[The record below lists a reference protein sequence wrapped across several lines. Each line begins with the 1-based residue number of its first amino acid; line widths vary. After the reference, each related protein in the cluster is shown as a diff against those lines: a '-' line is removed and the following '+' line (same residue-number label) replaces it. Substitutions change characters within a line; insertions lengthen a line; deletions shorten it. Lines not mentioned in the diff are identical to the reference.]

1 MNNIFRIGIYSL
13 QDQIR
18 HKSFYILLGICV
30 LLVFLLR
37 GCYKG
42 NFTIN
47 NQQIDNLTV
56 AWHASK
62 FAFHLIAGGMM
73 LLATL
78 LSMNIFS
85 RDTQNGNMTF
95 ILSKPIKRS
104 DYLIGRITGVWV
116 LLSAFMVIL
125 HFTIMIIAFLNTG
138 NIFPQF
144 LLASIICSLNLL
156 FLILLVGL
164 LSLFLPDFIAAIA
177 VIGIAAVSFISDSFY
192 LAEQSEMI
200 QSILSSSMEKGV
212 SAWRIL
218 WPKTASLQYYASSF
232 IGNDNFTIMGT
243 IHPIFNILFYILI
256 TYFLFLWAFSRK
268 EI

>member
-1 MNNIFRIGIYSL
+1 MYSL
-13 QDQIR
+13 HDQIR
-18 HKSFYILLGICV
+18 HKSFYILLGICI

-62 FAFHLIAGGMM
+62 FAFHLIAGGMI

-85 RDTQNGNMTF
+85 RDAQNGNMIF

-104 DYLIGRITGVWV
+104 DYLIGRIAGVWI

-125 HFTIMIIAFLNTG
+125 HFTIIAIAFMNTG
-138 NIFPQF
+138 NIIPWF
-144 LLASIICSLNLL
+144 LVSSIVCSLNLL

-164 LSLFLPDFIAAIA
+164 FSLFLPDFISALA
-177 VIGIAAVSFISDSFY
+177 VIGIAGVSFISDSFY
-192 LAEQSEMI
+192 LARQNEMV
-200 QSILSSSMEKGV
+200 QSIVSSGLENSV

-218 WPKTASLQYYASSF
+218 WPKTASLQYYASSL
-232 IGNDNFTIMGT
+232 IGNDSFSIMGP
-243 IHPIFNILFYILI
+243 IHPVFNILFYIFI
-256 TYFLFLWAFSRK
+256 TYFLFMWAFNKK

>member
-1 MNNIFRIGIYSL
+1 L

-18 HKSFYILLGICV
+18 HKSFYILLGICI
-30 LLVFLLR
+30 LLVLLLR

-47 NQQIDNLTV
+47 NHQIDNLTV

-62 FAFHLIAGGMM
+62 FAFHLIAGGMI

-85 RDTQNGNMTF
+85 RDAQNGNMTF
-95 ILSKPIKRS
+95 ILAKPIKRS
-104 DYLIGRITGVWV
+104 DYLIGRVAGVWL
-116 LLSAFMVIL
+116 LLSVFMVIL

-138 NIFPQF
+138 DIMPQF

-164 LSLFLPDFIAAIA
+164 FSLFLPDFISAIA
-177 VIGIAAVSFISDSFY
+177 VIGIAGVSFISDSFY
-192 LAEQSEMI
+192 LAKQSEMI
-200 QSILSSSMEKGV
+200 QSIVSSNLENDV
-212 SAWRIL
+212 SSWRIFL
-218 WPKTASLQYYASSF
+218 PKTASLQYYASSL
-232 IGNDNFTIMGT
+232 IGNDNFSIMGPV
-243 IHPIFNILFYILI
+243 HPVFNILFYILI
-256 TYFLFLWAFSRK
+256 TYFLFVWAFNRK